1 MSEAKPFTIIHKD
14 PSIIVVNKAS
24 GIAVTGERWD
34 MDAPRLDLLLRQELA
49 ASPDKNQPLIP
60 SPQSPIPDSPE
71 PELFTVHRIDKDTSG
86 LVIFARDRET
96 HKRLSAA
103 FENRAAEKT
112 YIAVVHGR
120 PSWPGGSVSCELPL
134 IPDGNKKHLTVVDKY
149 RGKRSL
155 TAFTLLFSAGNYS
168 VVEARPETGRTHQ
181 IRVHLSCLGHPIVC
195 DPLYGK
201 HSRSGSEKGVC
212 LSSFKRNWRGDA
224 ATERPLL
231 ARLGLHA
238 LRLAID
244 ETRFEAPLS
253 RDMAALIKQME
264 KCGAAASLSTGG
276 EILEGQRCQS

>member
-1 MSEAKPFTIIHKD
+1 MTGPNPFTIIHKD
-14 PSIIVVNKAS
+14 NSIIVVNKAS

-34 MDAPRLDLLLRQELA
+34 SDAPRLDLLLRQELA
-49 ASPDKNQPLIP
+49 ASMAEGRGSP
-60 SPQSPIPDSPE
+60 SGENPE

-120 PSWPGGSVSCELPL
+120 PSWPGGGASCDLPL
-134 IPDGNKKHLTVVDKY
+134 IPDGNKKHLTIVDKY

-181 IRVHLSCLGHPIVC
+181 IRVHLSCMGHPIVC

-201 HSRSGSEKGVC
+201 HSRSGAEKGVC
-212 LSSFKRNWRGDA
+212 LSAFKRDWHGDPA
-224 ATERPLL
+224 EERPLL

-244 ETRFEAPLS
+244 DTRFEAPLPK
-253 RDMAALIKQME
+253 DMAALLKQME
-264 KCGAAASLSTGG
+264 KCGFT
-276 EILEGQRCQS
+276 QSANQDVYPKQDLLNP